1 MRDRLVQD
9 KPSVAD
15 FMDEKRHHD
24 AQEWVVA
31 LLESIGDLLPAALC
45 WQWRQL
51 FLLQIVEEYICDGPG
66 RHQGRHSKTESI
78 LPLPVLDANDEHPI
92 RSLSDAISNFKRD
105 QWVEKRCG
113 QCNSQ
118 WSAKRTSF
126 VNHPQVDI
134 EVSC

>member
-31 LLESIGDLLPAALC
+31 LLESIGDLLPAAQC

-51 FLLQIVEEYICDGPG
+51 YLLQIVEEYICDGPG

-134 EVSC
+134 QVSC